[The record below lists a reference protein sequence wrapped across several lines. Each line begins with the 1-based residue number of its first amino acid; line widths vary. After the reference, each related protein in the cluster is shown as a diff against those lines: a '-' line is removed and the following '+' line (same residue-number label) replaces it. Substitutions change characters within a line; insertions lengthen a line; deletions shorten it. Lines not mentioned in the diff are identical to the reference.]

1 MDAVFV
7 FCKGSSKRTDGL
19 TAQMSV
25 QIPRQ
30 QKNKCSHPPI
40 PERFLSRTLLPCL
53 HGQGVE
59 WRVEMSQ
66 EGDIPLYSRAG
77 EKEKENWISLR
88 QTNNNIQTNPNTHT
102 YRNTHKHIHAY
113 THTQL
118 HTHMHTTTHAHTH
131 IGTYM
136 HIETHIRLQTNI

>member
-1 MDAVFV
+1 MLCLYFVKAVQREQTDWLHRCQCRFPDN
-7 FCKGSSKRTDGL
+7 KRTNAL
-19 TAQMSV
+19 TLPSQSV
-25 QIPRQ
+25 SCPGHSCHVCMGR
-30 QKNKCSHPPI
+30 
-40 PERFLSRTLLPCL
+40 
-53 HGQGVE
+53 GVE